1 MNAKEYNLIECHGGD
16 DEFWVVGNIILD
28 GEKFVSAEITDNI
41 ITSIKEVN
49 QVREFLDEVA
59 AFIDGEGE

>member
-1 MNAKEYNLIECHGGD
+1 MNAKEYNLIECHSGD

-28 GEKFVSAEITDNI
+28 GGKFVSAEIMDTTISSVN
-41 ITSIKEVN
+41 EVN

-59 AFIDGEGE
+59 AFIDGESE